1 MGRCAADGW
10 RRGACAGATPGAA
23 RVTIP
28 YRRDVKDKTMI
39 DLKFPDGHARS
50 FDDGTTGAD
59 VAAAISP
66 SLAKKALLA
75 KLDGELLDLKRP
87 LPHGGAIE
95 IVTRDAPEA
104 LEVIRHD
111 TAHILA
117 EAVQE
122 LFPDTQVTIG
132 PNVEDGFYYDFA
144 RAEPFSLDDLASIEA
159 RMREI
164 VDRDEAIEREVWDR
178 GEAVA
183 HFRGIGE
190 AYKAEIIESI
200 PGGEPITVYRQGAWK
215 DLCRGPHLPSTRHVG
230 KAFKLTKLAG
240 AYWRGDQ
247 RNAQLQ
253 RIYGTAWASDADLAA
268 HLKRIE
274 EAEKR
279 DHRKVGAAMDLFH
292 IQEEGRGMVF
302 WHPKG
307 WTLYRTL
314 VDYMRRRLEKAGYAE
329 VKTPQILDR
338 SLWER
343 SGHWEKFHSSMF
355 VCETDEGET
364 LCVKPMNCPGHVQ
377 IFNHGQRSYRELPI
391 RMAEFDGL
399 HRYEG
404 SGGLL
409 GVLRVRGMAQDDGHI
424 FCTPEQVEQE
434 TIDFVRL
441 LKSVYADMGVELDS
455 VKLALRPEKRFG
467 SDELWTIA
475 EDTLESGAR
484 AAGVEVERLPG
495 EGAFYGPKLEFHL
508 RDAIGRT
515 WQCGTHQLD
524 YVLPERLDATYIAED
539 GQKHRPVMLH
549 RAILGTLERFIGVII
564 EHYAGAFPL
573 WLAPVQIVVATI
585 TQDADDYAVRVAERL
600 RAAGLRVETDLR
612 NEKVGYKVRE
622 HSLAKVPVIAVVGR
636 REAEEGRVALR
647 RLGSQAQEVL
657 GLDEALAALT
667 AEATPPDL
675 KR

>member
-622 HSLAKVPVIAVVGR
+622 HSLARVPVIAVVGR
-636 REAEEGRVALR
+636 READEGRVALR

-657 GLDEALAALT
+657 SLDEALSVLA

-675 KR
+675 R